1 MRKLKCVQWVL
12 GMMGTQG
19 KKIFVVD
26 DDVSIGEI
34 VKMLLELE
42 GYKVNSFS
50 AGKDGVEK
58 AKNDKPDLVLLD
70 YFLPGEKAEDII
82 SNMRNEV
89 GEELPILLMSANA
102 DAGKLSEKLSV
113 NEFIAKPFHRER
125 LLEAIERNLN

>member
-1 MRKLKCVQWVL
+1 M
-12 GMMGTQG
+12 TNQG
-19 KKIFVVD
+19 KKIYVVD

-34 VKMLLELE
+34 VTMLLELE

-50 AGKDGVEK
+50 AGKDGIEK
-58 AKNDKPDLVLLD
+58 AKKDKPDLLLLD

-82 SNMRNEV
+82 INMRNVVDEK
-89 GEELPILLMSANA
+89 LPILLMSANS
-102 DAGKLSEKLSV
+102 DAGRIADKLSV

>member
-1 MRKLKCVQWVL
+1 MRELRWVQWIKL
-12 GMMGTQG
+12 IMENQG

-34 VKMLLELE
+34 VCMLLEME
-42 GYKVNSFS
+42 GYEVNSFS

-58 AKNDKPDLVLLD
+58 ARNEKPDLVLLD
-70 YFLPGEKAEDII
+70 YFLPGEKAEEII
-82 SNMRNEV
+82 DNMRNV
-89 GEELPILLMSANA
+89 VDQKLPILLMSANA
-102 DAGKLSEKLSV
+102 DAGKLAEKLSV